1 MALPESVVS
10 QFLSAQN
17 NLFAKVAY
25 FSMAH
30 SDSIKNL
37 GHFQKKEFED
47 LCFEI
52 QFVVFF
58 LIGEKMFFNCLWI

>member
-52 QFVVFF
+52 
-58 LIGEKMFFNCLWI
+58 